1 MKRLSKLTDKIY
13 IHIDMDVLD
22 PKEVSGHSLNVPG
35 GPTSGDLAA
44 AIEVMFKYKK
54 TSAFGI
60 ASYPHARDEDQLS
73 LRAAY
78 TLIKGAVLGIKN
90 R

>member
-1 MKRLSKLTDKIY
+1 MQRLSNLTDLIY

-22 PKEVSGHSLNVPG
+22 PKEVSGHSLTVAG
-35 GPTSGDLAA
+35 GPTSRELAA
-44 AIEVMFKYKK
+44 ALTTMFTFKK
-54 TSAFGI
+54 AAALGI
-60 ASYPHARDEDQLS
+60 ASYPANRDSDRMS

-78 TLIKGAVLGIKN
+78 ALIEGAVRGIQA